1 LGLFHT
7 ENIENECIT
16 KNLIYEQLTVDNV
29 KPTDKLRVM
38 SAISSSNILTCVPNE
53 ELFISALQRNLSI
66 TLGNKT
72 IKRGKLMLYKKQHY
86 NIQLTLVNS
95 KLNRENFEIPIPFS
109 VEFHSDEN
117 LIFLDYRITTLTG
130 NDTQMETFLRN
141 HRVKGIEPSQYFD
154 KILTIKIE

>member
-1 LGLFHT
+1 
-7 ENIENECIT
+7 
-16 KNLIYEQLTVDNV
+16 
-29 KPTDKLRVM
+29 M

-66 TLGNKT
+66 TLGNKI
-72 IKRGKLMLYKKQHY
+72 IKKGKLMLYKKQHY

-117 LIFLDYRITTLTG
+117 LIFLDYRINTLTG